1 MAITD
6 EALWDMEERL
16 WTAPV
21 DDAAAHISPDCLMVF
36 PEAGVLDRDFAVA
49 GMRAASR
56 WDGVAIT
63 DRRVTR
69 PGKTAAVLA
78 YRAKAVRGDE
88 HPYEAF
94 CSSTW
99 RGADDGWT
107 LIQHQQ
113 TKAN

>member
-21 DDAAAHISPDCLMVF
+21 DTVAAHVSPDCLMVF
-36 PEAGVLDRDFAVA
+36 PETGVLDRDFAIA
-49 GMRAASR
+49 GMRASPR

-63 DRRVTR
+63 DRAITR
-69 PGKTAAVLA
+69 PGKTTAVLA
-78 YRAKAVRGDE
+78 YRAKAVRGE
-88 HPYEAF
+88 ETPNESL

-99 RGADDGWT
+99 RGADDGWM

>member
-6 EALWDMEERL
+6 EALWEREERL
-16 WTAPV
+16 WTAPIN
-21 DDAAAHISPDCLMVF
+21 DCAAMIA
-36 PEAGVLDRDFAVA
+36 PEALLVFGETGVLDRDFAVA
-49 GMRAASR
+49 GMRAAPR
-56 WDGVAIT
+56 WDAVAFS
-63 DRRVTR
+63 DRRLTR
-69 PGKTAAVLA
+69 PGKMSAVLG

-88 HPYEAF
+88 EPFEAY

-99 RGADDGWT
+99 RGADDGWM

>member
-6 EALWDMEERL
+6 EALWEMEERL

-21 DDAAAHISPDCLMVF
+21 DDCAAIIAEDALLVF

-49 GMRAASR
+49 GMRSAPR
-56 WDGVAIT
+56 WDAVEMT
-63 DRRVTR
+63 ERHVSR
-69 PGKTAAVLA
+69 PGKTNTVLA
-78 YRAKAVRGDE
+78 YRARGVRGADE
-88 HPYEAF
+88 PYQAY

-99 RGADDGWT
+99 RGADEGWT